1 MEIKNIKMKWLES
14 KVCFEKGGCPAG
26 VLLKQGN
33 LSEEGGEKGKRELR
47 LGKRGSFI
55 DEKKE
60 CFVREE
66 TEILYWCNG

>member
-55 DEKKE
+55 DEKKVFCE
-60 CFVREE
+60 RRNRNI
-66 TEILYWCNG
+66 ILV